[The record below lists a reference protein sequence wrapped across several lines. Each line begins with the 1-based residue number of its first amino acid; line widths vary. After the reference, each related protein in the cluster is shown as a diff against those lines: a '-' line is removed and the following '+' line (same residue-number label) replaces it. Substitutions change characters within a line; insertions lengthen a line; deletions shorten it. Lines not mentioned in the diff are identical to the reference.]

1 MPCYDETNV
10 GRYLQTAKKFQAD
23 ALAEFYDARA
33 NGSKDTK
40 IRQAAEKGW
49 GAVVQATN
57 HLLEKKNVKVPKG
70 TQRREERLIEV
81 EARDQRIREAEIPD
95 KYHAFMQTLH
105 SECFYDG
112 TYSIKVVE
120 RYLRRVG
127 EFIRLIESI

>member
-1 MPCYDETNV
+1 MSKYIQV
-10 GRYLQTAKKFQAD
+10 ARKFQAD
-23 ALAEFYDARA
+23 ALAEFYAARA

-57 HLLEKKNVKVPKG
+57 HLLEKKKVKIPRG

-81 EARDQRIREAEIPD
+81 EDRDSRIREAKIPD
-95 KYHAFMQTLH
+95 QYHAFMQTLH

-112 TYSIKVVE
+112 TYSIKIVE

-127 EFIRLIESI
+127 EFIRLIESL